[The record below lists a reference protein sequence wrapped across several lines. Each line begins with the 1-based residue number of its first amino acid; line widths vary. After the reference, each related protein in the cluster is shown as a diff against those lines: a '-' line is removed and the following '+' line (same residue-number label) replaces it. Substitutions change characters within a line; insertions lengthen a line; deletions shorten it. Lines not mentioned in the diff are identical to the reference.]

1 MVFRAFL
8 CLFALAFYTLRC
20 KPYVFAFREIDLFV
34 VKTKHGIAA
43 VQKLGF
49 VHDHLRKEQC
59 AGREFSVEI

>member
-1 MVFRAFL
+1 MHFIRSDVNHMCSR
-8 CLFALAFYTLRC
+8 
-20 KPYVFAFREIDLFV
+20 FREIDLFV

-59 AGREFSVEI
+59 AGRELSVEI

>member
-1 MVFRAFL
+1 MHFILSDVNHMCSR
-8 CLFALAFYTLRC
+8 
-20 KPYVFAFREIDLFV
+20 FREIDLFV

-59 AGREFSVEI
+59 AGRELSVEI